1 MVSMIGLDFR
11 LKKAAN
17 SVDDAGDVFVGHQR
31 VNRQTQFGGSPIA
44 GNEEDARLVLR
55 VSLTVR

>member
-1 MVSMIGLDFR
+1 MNGLDFR

-17 SVDDAGDVFVGHQR
+17 SVADAGDVFVGHQR

-44 GNEEDARLVLR
+44 GNGEDARLLLR